1 MRSPAWVF
9 DARSIVLSVK
19 VIDSGLSLWRV
30 GYGVYK
36 T

>member
-9 DARSIVLSVK
+9 DARSIVLPDK
-19 VIDSGLSLWRV
+19 VIDSVLSLWRV
-30 GYGVYK
+30 GDGVYK